1 MTYYFIEN
9 VTYTNFDNA
18 YKALSEIVIPNAFS
32 ALGILQILG
41 GNTMKHLQNVI
52 TNMVNSGYVW
62 SNKTEIVQ
70 LLPYNT
76 KLYVDAVPKE
86 GEVIPADGYG
96 VNFTVGTVNEV
107 TNTFVLTLG
116 KFTDEAYGVELPAYV
131 REELITTLKGE
142 W

>member
-18 YKALSEIVIPNAFS
+18 YKALSEIVIPNAEK
-32 ALGILQILG
+32 ALDILQMLG

-76 KLYVDAVPKE
+76 KLYVDYVLRTYYPEIYKE
-86 GEVIPADGYG
+86 DLIRAKYG
-96 VNFTVGTVNEV
+96 
-107 TNTFVLTLG
+107 L
-116 KFTDEAYGVELPAYV
+116 
-131 REELITTLKGE
+131 
-142 W
+142 